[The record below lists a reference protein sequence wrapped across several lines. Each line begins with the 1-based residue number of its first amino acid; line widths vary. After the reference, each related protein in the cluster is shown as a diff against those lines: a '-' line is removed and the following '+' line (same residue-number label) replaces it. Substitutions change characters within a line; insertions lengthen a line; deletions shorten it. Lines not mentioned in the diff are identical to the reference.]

1 MPSQNDIRQRVT
13 QEIIESLKSGEI
25 SWRRPWKLDPNSGS
39 PQNALSQRRYTGVN
53 PLLLQI
59 HSQRFGF
66 QGKHWATF
74 NAWKSVGGRVMRRPN
89 HVANGQWGCRIIF
102 AKPVT
107 RTKLDKQGKEVEETF
122 CILKEFVVFCIDQV
136 HGDHLDH
143 LRVGHAIQNTSPSVT
158 FEQADELVRNSGAV
172 IRHGGN
178 KALYDPNDDDDH
190 IQMPFREQF
199 DGSSYYE
206 SLCHELIHWAE
217 GPKRLNQQRTTSQ
230 SGYAFGELV
239 AELGSCFLC
248 KALGIPLSED
258 LGNHAAYLQSWLK
271 ALENDHSFIFR
282 ASNAASKATD
292 YLLGFLPTHVE
303 ETEPVFAQ

>member
-1 MPSQNDIRQRVT
+1 MPTQADIRQRVT
-13 QEIIESLKSGEI
+13 EEIIESLKSGEI
-25 SWRRPWKLDPNSGS
+25 FWRRPWKLDPNSGA
-39 PQNALSQRRYTGVN
+39 PQNAVSQRRYSGVN

-66 QGKHWATF
+66 QSKHWATF
-74 NAWKSVGGRVMRRPN
+74 NAWKSVGGSVMKRP
-89 HVANGQWGCRIIF
+89 VDVPNGQWGCRIVF
-102 AKPVT
+102 AK
-107 RTKLDKQGKEVEETF
+107 RITKTTTDENGDETKETF
-122 CILKEFVVFCIDQV
+122 YILKEYVVFCIDQV
-136 HGDHLDH
+136 HGNHLDH
-143 LRVGHAIQNTSPSVT
+143 LRVGHGIQNTNPSVT
-158 FEQADELVRNSGAV
+158 FEQADELVRNSGAIV
-172 IRHGGN
+172 RHGGN
-178 KALYDPNDDDDH
+178 KALFDPNDDH
-190 IQMPFREQF
+190 IQMPFRQQF

-206 SLCHELIHWAE
+206 SLFHEMIHWAE

-230 SGYAFGELV
+230 SNYALGELV